1 MEQFTANLNPMQEKA
16 VLQTEGPV
24 LILAGAGSGKTTVL
38 VNRIAYIM
46 AHTDVRPW
54 NILAITFT
62 NKAAREMKD
71 RVGAILEQEAQDMW
85 IGTFHSMC
93 LRILRRY
100 IDRIGYQKSFVI
112 YDTDDIKT
120 ILKQIYKSMN
130 MDEKNFPLRAVMAQI
145 SQAKDEMIDDKSF
158 ALSAEND
165 YRKSMIAKIY
175 SAYQK
180 VLRDNNALDFDDI
193 IMLTVKLL
201 QENEDVKEKYAGQFC
216 YILVDEY
223 QDTNNAQY
231 ALISLLAS
239 TYRNLCVVGD
249 DDQSI
254 YKFRGANIRN
264 ILDFEQEFKDATVI
278 KLEQNYRSTQTIL
291 NAANA
296 VIRNNKKRKGKE
308 LWTDNAI
315 GDKIIV
321 KQVSNEHEEGQY
333 VANEIQK
340 LKEEG
345 TNYSDIV
352 ILQRTNSQ
360 TRVMEEMLLRAAVP
374 YRVLGG
380 LRFYDRK
387 EIRDVIAYLRVILN
401 VNDSASLRR
410 IINEPKRSIGLTTIQ
425 KIMEIAERE
434 DLSLYEVIARAG
446 EFPELLKA
454 EAKLHTFYQMIE
466 ELRAE
471 ANTMNMTDFVALVLE
486 KTKYI
491 EALEA
496 QHSIEAETRIENI
509 KEFSSVAQEYDART
523 EEPNLA
529 EFLEGVALVADIDNY
544 DEEEDSVALM
554 TMHSAKGLEFP
565 VVFLVGMEDG
575 LFPSFRSLGDEEL
588 EEERRL
594 CYVAITRAKKKLF
607 MTYANNRI
615 LFGSSTHN
623 MPSRFLKEIP
633 ADLLEE
639 KKMAPRPKKE
649 DVKARRDKERME
661 EFNRFKHSIFKE
673 AHAPVENASLN
684 YQAGNRVE
692 HRKFGK
698 GTILSVMPMGNDM
711 KLEINFDNY
720 GVKNLM
726 AVHAKLTKLS

>member
-1 MEQFTANLNPMQEKA
+1 MEQFAANLNPMQQKA

-46 AHTDVRPW
+46 AHQNVRPW

-71 RVGAILEQEAQDMW
+71 RVSALLEEEARDMW

-112 YDTDDIKT
+112 YDTDDVKT
-120 ILKQIYKSMN
+120 IMKQLYKSMN
-130 MDEKNFPLRAVMAQI
+130 LDEKNFPLRSVMAQI
-145 SQAKDEMIDDKSF
+145 SHAKDEMIDDKSY
-158 ALSAEND
+158 ALSAASD
-165 YRKSMIAKIY
+165 YHKTMVSKVY
-175 SAYQK
+175 TAYQK

-201 QENEDVKEKYAGQFC
+201 QQNEDILSQYANQFH

-231 ALISLLAS
+231 ALISLLAKG
-239 TYRNLCVVGD
+239 YRNLCVVGD

-264 ILDFEQEFKDATVI
+264 ILDFEKEFSDCTVI

-308 LWTDNAI
+308 LWTDNSI
-315 GDKIIV
+315 GDKIV
-321 KQVSNEHEEGQY
+321 LKQVSNEHEEGQY
-333 VANEIQK
+333 VANEISK

-345 TNYSDIV
+345 ISYSDCV
-352 ILQRTNSQ
+352 ILQRTNAQ
-360 TRVMEEMLLRAAVP
+360 TRVMEEMLLRAAIP

-387 EIRDVIAYLRVILN
+387 EIKDMIAYLRVILN
-401 VNDSASLRR
+401 PNDSASLRR

-425 KIMEIAERE
+425 KIMEIAARE
-434 DLSLYEVIARAG
+434 DISLYEVIARVH
-446 EFPELLKA
+446 EYPELLKA
-454 EAKLHTFYQMIE
+454 EMKLQAFYEMIE
-466 ELRAE
+466 YLHSIMD
-471 ANTMNMTDFVALVLE
+471 TVNMTDFMEKVLE
-486 KTKYI
+486 KTMYI

-509 KEFSSVAQEYDART
+509 REFLSVTREYDAR
-523 EEPNLA
+523 EEHPNLA

-544 DEEEDSVALM
+544 DEEEESVTLM

-575 LFPSFRSLGDEEL
+575 LFPSFRSLGEEEL

-594 CYVAITRAKKKLF
+594 CYVAITRAKKQLF

-633 ADLLEE
+633 EDLLDE

-673 AHAPVENASLN
+673 ANAPEKTANLDYAV
-684 YQAGNRVE
+684 QDRVE

-698 GTILSVMPMGNDM
+698 GTILSIMPMGNDM
-711 KLEINFDNY
+711 KLEINFDNE